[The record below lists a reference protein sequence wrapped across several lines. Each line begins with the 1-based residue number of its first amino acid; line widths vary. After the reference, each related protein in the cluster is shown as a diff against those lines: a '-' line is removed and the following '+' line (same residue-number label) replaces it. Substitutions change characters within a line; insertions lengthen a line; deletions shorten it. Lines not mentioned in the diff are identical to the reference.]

1 MQVFI
6 GYASAHGSTRRVAE
20 RIAGRL
26 QACGHGTVLRALD
39 RSSDLPDCDAAVLGS
54 AVHDGRWLP
63 EAVGFVRR
71 NADALAERPL
81 RLFGVSLVGQRSS
94 AFPPVVARCLRRL
107 KSRSDPELPAALLA
121 AVAPGGRHDFAGAV
135 APEHWLGDRSAG
147 LPADGRPVRRAHG
160 LGRGGRVG
168 GGRRSGAPGPG
179 GRLRA
184 GG

>member
-135 APEHWLGDRSAG
+135 APEHW
-147 LPADGRPVRRAHG
+147 PATGRLVFR
-160 LGRGGRVG
+160 LMGGRYGEHTDWDEVDAWAAAVAAEL
-168 GGRRSGAPGPG
+168 RGP
-179 GRLRA
+179 A